1 MLQEGFQILHPGDQ
15 LLLFSCRQPITNAR
29 TSAAEKLPGD
39 GRIGTLNPASKHR
52 AGQSLKALFQ
62 AGEFR
67 GGPATPAAPASLRGR
82 PPSVLR
88 PARVVHVAQV
98 GAVDSYTSTAPAIP
112 LYSRAFGH

>member
-52 AGQSLKALFQ
+52 TGQSLKALFQ

-67 GGPATPAAPASLRGR
+67 GGPATAAALASLRG
-82 PPSVLR
+82 PPVSILLVV
-88 PARVVHVAQV
+88 RVVHVAQ
-98 GAVDSYTSTAPAIP
+98 A
-112 LYSRAFGH
+112 